1 MGGYEAKVRK
11 IDRKVTFFLSKNFIC
26 YVYIAKLCG
35 NVLQNTPTFA
45 NSISLCDF
53 LF

>member
-1 MGGYEAKVRK
+1 MGGYGAKVRK
-11 IDRKVTFFLSKNFIC
+11 IDRKVTFFLSKTFIC
-26 YVYIAKLCG
+26 YVYIAKLYG